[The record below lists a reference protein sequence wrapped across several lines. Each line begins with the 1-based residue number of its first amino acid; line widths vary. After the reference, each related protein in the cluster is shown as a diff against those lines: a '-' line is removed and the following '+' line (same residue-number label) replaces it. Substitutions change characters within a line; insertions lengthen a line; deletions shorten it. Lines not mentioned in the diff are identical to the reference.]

1 MKRMRSLLL
10 AAASLLAGASLAS
23 PRAQAQQQVWL
34 GARDPVTATMNH
46 KPPIP
51 DYFDLFRANAPWQDA
66 ARHTN
71 VFFTSTQ
78 FMDHANDAELGAVI
92 RGLKIRHIALGM
104 EALALVPSD
113 RCGRGIESYGRAN
126 VMDHVAQRITQL
138 GGRLD
143 YVAFDEPVA
152 FGHRATGPRTC
163 QDSVASLAQ
172 QMIEPAR
179 ALKRAFP
186 NVIFVDAEP
195 LNNGTDEQFLTD
207 ILEFASDF
215 RSATGFKMDAV
226 HADPIYSDNWV
237 PQYRQWQS
245 RVRAAGMRFGVICR
259 GSIAR
264 DRTSEAWNEEA
275 VQRVAEVQRAGR
287 VPPDDI
293 VVQTWELLP
302 TRMLPETDPGAMTS
316 IIARAFGR

>member
-1 MKRMRSLLL
+1 MKRLRSLLL
-10 AAASLLAGASLAS
+10 AAACLAAQ
-23 PRAQAQQQVWL
+23 RAHAQQQVWL
-34 GARDPVTATMNH
+34 GARDPVTAGMNH

-66 ARHTN
+66 ARHTT
-71 VFFTSTQ
+71 VLFTSTQ

-92 RGLKIRHIALGM
+92 RGLQIRHIALGM

-126 VMDHVAQRITQL
+126 VMDHIAQRITQL

-143 YVAFDEPVA
+143 YVVFDEPVA

-172 QMIEPAR
+172 QLIEPAR

-186 NVIFVDAEP
+186 NVSFLDAEP
-195 LNNGTDEQFLTD
+195 LNNGTDERFLAD
-207 ILEFASDF
+207 ILEFTSAF
-215 RSATGFKMDAV
+215 RSATGYRIDGI

-237 PQYRQWQS
+237 PQFRMWQN
-245 RVRAAGMRFGVICR
+245 RIRAAGMRFGVICR

-275 VQRVAEVQRAGR
+275 LRTIGEVQRAGR

-302 TRMLPETDPGAMTS
+302 TRVLPETDPGAMTS
-316 IIARAFGR
+316 IIKRAFDR

>member
-1 MKRMRSLLL
+1 
-10 AAASLLAGASLAS
+10 
-23 PRAQAQQQVWL
+23 
-34 GARDPVTATMNH
+34 
-46 KPPIP
+46 
-51 DYFDLFRANAPWQDA
+51 
-66 ARHTN
+66 
-71 VFFTSTQ
+71 
-78 FMDHANDAELGAVI
+78 
-92 RGLKIRHIALGM
+92 
-104 EALALVPSD
+104 
-113 RCGRGIESYGRAN
+113 
-126 VMDHVAQRITQL
+126 
-138 GGRLD
+138 
-143 YVAFDEPVA
+143 
-152 FGHRATGPRTC
+152 
-163 QDSVASLAQ
+163 
-172 QMIEPAR
+172 
-179 ALKRAFP
+179 
-186 NVIFVDAEP
+186 
-195 LNNGTDEQFLTD
+195 
-207 ILEFASDF
+207 
-215 RSATGFKMDAV
+215 MDAV